1 MPNISQLQTPNGT
14 TYTIKDT
21 EARNGLA
28 DKQAKATT
36 VTSTLLAAT
45 WSNGTYS
52 FESTYPS
59 SSYDILIEPD
69 GNTLTADQ
77 YAAWSKAQI
86 VGNSATNVIKA
97 LGTVPAINIPIQIRV
112 IPK

>member
-52 FESTYPS
+52 FESTYPNS
-59 SSYDILIEPD
+59 GYDILIEPD

-97 LGTVPAINIPIQIRV
+97 LGTVPTINIPIQIRV